1 MCVCCV
7 VVSYYE
13 HEYWYYCI
21 LCLVFLFFFSSR
33 RRHTRCALVTGVQT
47 CALPIYLQ
55 IGDEVQVEV
64 LEGRQAQLR
73 IPLTAVVSEYI
84 GVQGYMRLDALNRR
98 LGDGDVLSGAL
109 LRVDPAQQEALYL
122 RLEDRPRGAGIG
134 ARGIGIRWEEGREG
148 EEGVS

>member
-84 GVQGYMRLDALNRR
+84 GVQGYMRSEERR
-98 LGDGDVLSGAL
+98 VGKECVSTC
-109 LRVDPAQQEALYL
+109 RS
-122 RLEDRPRGAGIG
+122 
-134 ARGIGIRWEEGREG
+134 RW
-148 EEGVS
+148 SPYH